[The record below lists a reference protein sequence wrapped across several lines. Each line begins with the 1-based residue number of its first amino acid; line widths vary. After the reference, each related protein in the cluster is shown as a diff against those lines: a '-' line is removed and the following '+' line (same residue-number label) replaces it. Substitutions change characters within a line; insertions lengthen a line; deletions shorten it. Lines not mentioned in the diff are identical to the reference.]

1 MDLRALKLRNR
12 KTCDCGH
19 EFTNQDVKPPIVM
32 NKDYRYYGGRVECY
46 TRAICPECGQEY
58 YLLLE
63 SYDNK
68 YRVIDI
74 AADSNKP
81 EVIEKPQEEQIIEEK
96 QEETSEE
103 IQEEIQE
110 GFICDNCGREF
121 KSKSGLASHKRKC
134 K

>member
-1 MDLRALKLRNR
+1 MELRDLILKHR

-19 EFTNQDVKPPIVM
+19 EFSNQDIQPPIIM
-32 NKDYRYYGGRVECY
+32 NKDYKYYGGRVECY
-46 TRAICPECGQEY
+46 VKTKCPNCGQEVY
-58 YLLLE
+58 ILLE

-74 AADSNKP
+74 AEDPNKP
-81 EVIEKPQEEQIIEEK
+81 EAIEEPIVEEK
-96 QEETSEE
+96 QEETIEKT
-103 IQEEIQE
+103 QEEIQE

-121 KSKSGLASHKRKC
+121 KSKSGLTSHKRKC